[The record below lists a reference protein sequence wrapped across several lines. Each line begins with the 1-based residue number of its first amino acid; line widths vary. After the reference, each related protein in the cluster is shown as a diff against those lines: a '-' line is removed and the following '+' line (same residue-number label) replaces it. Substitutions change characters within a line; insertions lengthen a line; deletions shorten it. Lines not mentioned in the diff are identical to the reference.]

1 MQYSAIIIVKYRLNN
16 PKTII
21 MKAQKLIFAVA
32 VLFTIGLSTSCT
44 KEDVVDDQ
52 TEINAIDGNEI
63 KDEDM

>member
-1 MQYSAIIIVKYRLNN
+1 
-16 PKTII
+16 

-44 KEDVVDDQ
+44 KEDVTEDQ